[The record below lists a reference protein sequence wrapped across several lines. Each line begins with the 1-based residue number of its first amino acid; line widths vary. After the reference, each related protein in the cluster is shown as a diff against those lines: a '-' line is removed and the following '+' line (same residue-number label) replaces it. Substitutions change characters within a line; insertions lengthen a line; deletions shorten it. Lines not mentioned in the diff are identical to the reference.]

1 MTPLVRRFARSR
13 TPDIPPVRIAYLEK
27 GHPHPLEPSFVA
39 IPGIWEPAERARP
52 LLEALEGHA
61 LAVSLRGR
69 GESDTPATG
78 YDLAHHVGD
87 LEGVVEAAG
96 VRKMVLLGFSRGV
109 GYALGFARR
118 HRELLAG
125 LVLVDARPRHSILPP
140 GRADLWKA
148 HRVEG
153 RPVTD
158 FIRPE
163 ALEGMEREARE
174 VIFWDDLPG
183 FAMPVLVL
191 QGTSPTRTPPS
202 NLDDADAARYGELLP
217 RGEVERFENSG
228 HLIPDDEPERYRA
241 TICRFVAHCR
251 DRIAG
256 SAHLPAGMGVFPTG

>member
-1 MTPLVRRFARSR
+1 MMPLVRRFAPSR
-13 TPDIPPVRIAYLEK
+13 TPDTPPVRIAYLEK
-27 GHPHPLEPSFVA
+27 GHAHPTEPSFVA
-39 IPGIWEPAERARP
+39 VPGIWEPADRARP

-78 YDLAHHVGD
+78 YDLKHHVGD

-96 VRKMVLLGFSRGV
+96 IRKMVLLGFSRGV
-109 GYALGFARR
+109 GYALGLARR
-118 HRELLAG
+118 VGHLLAG
-125 LVLVDARPRHSILPP
+125 VVLVDARPRHSAFPP

-153 RPVTD
+153 HPVTD

-163 ALEGMEREARE
+163 ALDGMEREARE
-174 VIFWDDLPG
+174 VLFWEGLPG
-183 FAMPVLVL
+183 LSGPVLVL

-202 NLDDADAARYGELLP
+202 NLDDANAARYVELLP
-217 RGEVERFENSG
+217 RGTVERFEASG

-241 TICRFVAHCR
+241 TVCRFVEICR
-251 DRIAG
+251 RPGAPEWAPRG
-256 SAHLPAGMGVFPTG
+256 GVR